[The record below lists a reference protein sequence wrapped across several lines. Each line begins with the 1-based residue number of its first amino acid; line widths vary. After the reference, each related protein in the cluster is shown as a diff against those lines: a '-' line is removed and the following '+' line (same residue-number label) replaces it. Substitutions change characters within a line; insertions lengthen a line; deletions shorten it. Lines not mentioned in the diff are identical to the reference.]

1 MSENHSAERLP
12 TAPVADRMRSRWPVL
27 LPAAATA
34 ALLTWLTLSAG
45 SGEESSVAGL
55 PGSDAGVTWLVP
67 TLQLLNDLAA
77 VLTAGCLLGAAVL
90 LPGDRLLSAPG
101 YRWVRTA
108 GWFALAWSLLS
119 LAAVPAL
126 LAEFLGRGLSVV
138 TPTAVVQ
145 FVADNPQ
152 AQARVVVAVLAAVLA
167 MAARVALTM
176 GGALSLLLVALVA
189 ALPPA
194 LVGHAGGTGGL
205 FAPTAVALHV
215 LGVVLWAGGLVALL
229 VCRSISV
236 RAAGAA
242 VSRFSRLAGPLAL
255 LVGASGVLTALT
267 RLSDPAQVLDSSY
280 GLLVLIKLVAF
291 VGLIVVGAWHR
302 RWTMPALVAGRP
314 AAFLRLLCVEV
325 VLFGATMG
333 VAVGLSRTPPPTVLA
348 AAQDGRHAVP
358 DVVVPAPPSPGALLD
373 VHPGLVFPV
382 LAAAAIGF
390 YLAGV
395 RRMSASGRPWPWLRT
410 FAWSASWALVLLVTS
425 SGLAGYGGV
434 LSSVHVLQH
443 LTLALAA
450 PLLMV
455 LARPGRL
462 AVSAL
467 LPSTGQ
473 QDLRGPREWLVAVRG
488 HPVMRAALH
497 PMVALPVYLV
507 VNYSVYV
514 SGLYGWLLRSEVADV
529 VFFNLFLMSGMLFFR
544 ALLGPAGPDTAAA
557 PRLPVVL
564 AALAGWAAVHG
575 AVAIVVLR
583 SGPLLAAEWWSQ
595 LPRLWGPMPIEDQQT
610 AGRIAATYGVAMLFA
625 TVLAI
630 LWRRSRRPGPPPV
643 AARSAAPR
651 LSGEPQVQGTP

>member
-1 MSENHSAERLP
+1 MADSLV
-12 TAPVADRMRSRWPVL
+12 TAQAADRMRSRWPVL
-27 LPAAATA
+27 LPAAAA
-34 ALLTWLTLSAG
+34 ALLLTWLTLSAG
-45 SGEESSVAGL
+45 SEEESSVAGL
-55 PGSDAGVTWLVP
+55 PGSDAGAAWLVP
-67 TLQLLNDLAA
+67 MVQLLNDLAA
-77 VLTAGCLLGAAVL
+77 VMTAGCLLGAAVL
-90 LPGDRLLSAPG
+90 LPGDRLLAAAG

-108 GWFALAWSLLS
+108 GWSALVWSLLS

-126 LAEFLGRGLSVV
+126 LAEFLGRGLSGV

-145 FVADNPQ
+145 FVADSPQ
-152 AQARVVVAVLAAVLA
+152 AQARLVVAVLAAVLA
-167 MAARVALTM
+167 MAARVILSM
-176 GGALSLLLVALVA
+176 GGTLGLLLVALLA

-194 LVGHAGGTGGL
+194 LVGHAGGTGGIYG
-205 FAPTAVALHV
+205 PTAVALHV

-236 RAAGAA
+236 GAAGAA

-255 LVGASGVLTALT
+255 LVGGSGVLTALT
-267 RLSDPAQVLDSSY
+267 RLSDPAQALGSSY
-280 GLLVLIKLVAF
+280 GLLVMIKLVAF

-314 AAFLRLLCVEV
+314 AAFLRLLSVEV

-333 VAVGLSRTPPPTVLA
+333 VAVGLSRTPPPTPPA
-348 AAQDGRHAVP
+348 AAQGGGSHAAA
-358 DVVVPAPPSPGALLD
+358 DVVVPAPPSPAALLD

-382 LAAAAIGF
+382 LTAAAIGL

-395 RRMSASGRPWPWLRT
+395 RRMSARGRPWPRLRT
-410 FAWSASWALVLLVTS
+410 LAWSASWALVLLVTS

-443 LTLALAA
+443 FTLSLAA

-462 AVSAL
+462 AMTAL
-467 LPSTGQ
+467 RPSTG
-473 QDLRGPREWLVAVRG
+473 QDLRGPREWLVALRG
-488 HPVMRAALH
+488 RPVMGAALH

-507 VNYSVYV
+507 VNHSVYV
-514 SGLYGWLLRSEVADV
+514 SGLYGWLLRSEAADV
-529 VFFNLFLMSGMLFFR
+529 VFFTLFLISGTLFFR
-544 ALLGPAGPDTAAA
+544 ALLGPAGPDTATA
-557 PRLPVVL
+557 PRPPVVL

-575 AVAIVVLR
+575 AVALVVLR

-595 LPRLWGPMPIEDQQT
+595 LLRLWGPMPIEDQQT

-630 LWRRSRRPGPPPV
+630 LWRRSRRPGAPP
-643 AARSAAPR
+643 AAACSAAPVQ
-651 LSGEPQVQGTP
+651 GAPQVQGTR